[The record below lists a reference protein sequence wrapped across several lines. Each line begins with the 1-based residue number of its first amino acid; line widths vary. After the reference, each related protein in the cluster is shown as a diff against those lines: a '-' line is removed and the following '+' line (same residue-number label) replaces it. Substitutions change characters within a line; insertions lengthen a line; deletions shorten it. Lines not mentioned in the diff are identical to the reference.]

1 MGRLS
6 KYDEVLQKGNLE
18 VVEVHYY
25 HRLVQVVVRELIG
38 TRMYSIKTDRRK
50 GAGLCAILYTICSFN
65 TKFSTSTLLR
75 AHFLVLYLN
84 RHPRKDA
91 CSADTQS
98 NINKFLA
105 AWGWGPTSLP
115 GNEARHTCVIASY
128 CEAEVRSSSVS
139 VVM

>member
-6 KYDEVLQKGNLE
+6 KYDVVLQKGNLE

-98 NINKFLA
+98 TNFWLHGGGVRHRYLGTRLDTRALLLA
-105 AWGWGPTSLP
+105 TVKLK
-115 GNEARHTCVIASY
+115 CVAP
-128 CEAEVRSSSVS
+128 V
-139 VVM
+139 